1 MSFAELSVAR
11 YSLRKFSTQPVEA
24 EKLDLILEAARVAPT
39 AHNDQ
44 PQRIFVFQS
53 PEALEAVRA
62 CTPCHFNAPMVLAVG
77 YEADSAWVREV
88 DGKNYG
94 EYDTA
99 TVAAHIALQAA
110 DLGLGTTLVAMFD
123 PEQLKA
129 AFPQIGTA
137 TVTILIPLGYPR
149 EDAKPSRLHADRK
162 PIEELVKYL

>member
-11 YSLRKFSTQPVEA
+11 YSLRKFSAQPVEA
-24 EKLDLILEAARVAPT
+24 EKLDAILEAARVAPT

-44 PQRIFVFQS
+44 PQRVFVFQS
-53 PEALEAVRA
+53 PEALEAARA
-62 CTPCHFNAPMVLAVG
+62 CTPCHFSAPVLLAVG
-77 YEADSAWVREV
+77 YEADSAWVREN
-88 DGKNYG
+88 DNKNYG

-123 PEQLKA
+123 HEQLKA
-129 AFPQIGTA
+129 AFPQMGSA
-137 TVTILIPLGYPR
+137 TITVLIPLGYPR

-162 PIEELVKYL
+162 PLEELVKYL